1 MPDALLTFQ
10 CLHIQVILHIVN
22 HLNHFPLAAG
32 AARLTSL
39 VNENQDNPYC
49 TEEQELTGAVFSSP
63 NAQVSHRSFEGR
75 NFMKTI
81 VKIRRFNPL

>member
-1 MPDALLTFQ
+1 MSTDALLTLQ
-10 CLHIQVILHIVN
+10 CLHNQVILHIVN

-63 NAQVSHRSFEGR
+63 NAQVSHHSFGVTWKLYE
-75 NFMKTI
+75 NHCDNQTI
-81 VKIRRFNPL
+81 